1 MVWFENRSGMYLKV
15 LSTGSENR
23 AICRP
28 STTKYQQTFTE
39 LGRNAAIVNPYW
51 SFDNA
56 TATSRQPLSMPEQ
69 DRTMSRHIADGCW
82 ENR

>member
-15 LSTGSENR
+15 HEHRKRNR

-28 STTKYQQTFTE
+28 SETEYRQTFRV
-39 LGRNAAIVNPYW
+39 GRNAAIVNPYW

-56 TATSRQPLSMPEQ
+56 TATSRQPLSRPEQ
-69 DRTMSRHIADGCW
+69 DHTMSRHIADGCW